1 MDEVQKLY
9 QIHKTVI
16 QMLRDR
22 NYLVTQQEQEITRE
36 EFRAK
41 FAEATS
47 RENLMLLKSKKDDP
61 TDMIFVFFP
70 EADRVGVKDIRKY
83 CVRMKEEGVQ
93 RAIVVIKNNL
103 TPIAKQ
109 ALAEVAPKYILEQ
122 FLETELLVNITE
134 HQLVPKHILLTPD
147 EKKVLLEKYKLR
159 ETQLP
164 RIQLTDPV
172 ARYFGLQRG
181 HVVKIVRPSETAGRY
196 ITYRLVV

>member
-1 MDEVQKLY
+1 MDEAQKLF
-9 QIHKTVI
+9 QIYKTVI
-16 QMLRDR
+16 QMLLDR
-22 NYLVTQQEQEITRE
+22 NYLVTQQEQDITRE

-41 FAEATS
+41 FSESSS
-47 RENLMLLKSKKDDP
+47 RDTMMLLKSKKDDP
-61 TDMIFVFFP
+61 TDQIFVFFP
-70 EADRVGVKDIRKY
+70 EGEKVGVKEIRKY
-83 CVRMKEEGVQ
+83 CVRMKEQGAQ
-93 RAIVVIKNNL
+93 RAIVVIKTNL

-122 FLETELLVNITE
+122 FLETELLVNITQ
-134 HQLVPKHILLTPD
+134 HQLVPRHILLSPD
-147 EKKVLLEKYKLR
+147 EKKVLLEKYKLK

-181 HVVKIVRPSETAGRY
+181 QVVKIVRPSETAGRY